1 MELAPPAE
9 TTPHLFE
16 SQSLASSIFLD
27 HPNPLQAFP
36 TNSSSFSTGKD
47 VVPDPLAAAQQDHL
61 PFYSAIE
68 EESASDPSGWD
79 SNAGTQLDWRILHW
93 QFCQIL
99 KVYLKILDSLSNLSA
114 HFSLHLT
121 TILIAKWIRTLS
133 NGWEMHVLIEWIE
146 WMNDTFE
153 WMAWWMKSLNEWR
166 AWMNEELEWMN
177 KRNEWMRWM
186 KWKQGLRPWQW
197 LKWLK
202 LFTSMKH
209 GNDIPRPL
217 AIAMAH
223 WM

>member
-9 TTPHLFE
+9 TTHLFE

-36 TNSSSFSTGKD
+36 TNSSSFATSKD

-61 PFYSAIE
+61 PFYSTIE
-68 EESASDPSGWD
+68 EESATDPSG
-79 SNAGTQLDWRILHW
+79 W

-99 KVYLKILDSLSNLSA
+99 KVYLKMLASLLNLSA
-114 HFSLHLT
+114 HFSLHLM

-133 NGWEMHVLIEWIE
+133 NGWETHVLIEWIE

-166 AWMNEELEWMN
+166 AWMNE
-177 KRNEWMRWM
+177 
-186 KWKQGLRPWQW
+186 
-197 LKWLK
+197 
-202 LFTSMKH
+202 
-209 GNDIPRPL
+209 
-217 AIAMAH
+217 
-223 WM
+223 

>member
-36 TNSSSFSTGKD
+36 TNSSSFATGKD

-68 EESASDPSGWD
+68 KESASDLSGW
-79 SNAGTQLDWRILHW
+79 
-93 QFCQIL
+93 QFFQIL
-99 KVYLKILDSLSNLSA
+99 KVYLKMLASLLNLSA

-153 WMAWWMKSLNEWR
+153 WMTWWMKSLNEWIR
-166 AWMNEELEWMN
+166 GMNECDEW
-177 KRNEWMRWM
+177 NENRAL
-186 KWKQGLRPWQW
+186 G
-197 LKWLK
+197 
-202 LFTSMKH
+202 H
-209 GNDIPRPL
+209 GNDWNDWNYSL
-217 AIAMAH
+217 QWSMAMIYQGP
-223 WM
+223 